1 MPGYIWP
8 LSCVPT
14 QTKNTTTGSGNKTG
28 VMSGLK
34 NSPFGKRLRASH
46 RELTPNRALDPI
58 FGISSTPSL
67 SLDSS
72 STIADTAE
80 PESPTKDLG
89 GSQKRQRFAAGGITM
104 GGIGIVREYGDRFVP
119 SKDSGD
125 LRTSYHLMED
135 GGGGPSTPS
144 KSRIIPSESDALK
157 GEPLSNGQHTEKM
170 LRKL

>member
-1 MPGYIWP
+1 M
-8 LSCVPT
+8 T
-14 QTKNTTTGSGNKTG
+14 
-28 VMSGLK
+28 GLK

-46 RELTPNRALDPI
+46 REPALATAAATDDDLAGFHTTPPFNPI

-72 STIADTAE
+72 STLTEYREDGGS
-80 PESPTKDLG
+80 ESPSRNLR
-89 GSQKRQRFAAGGITM
+89 GSPKRQRFPGVGIGM
-104 GGIGIVREYGDRFVP
+104 GGMGIVREYGDRFVP

-125 LRTSYHLMED
+125 LRTSYHLMEE

-157 GEPLSNGQHTEKM
+157 GEHPLSFI
-170 LRKL
+170 